1 MASRRRLSKDPQDY
15 NLRKAGCTKGRSLI
29 LADFWRKNARQF
41 KSWHPLR
48 EDTILR
54 EGIALIRMATSQTTE
69 MQVEGEINVDE
80 AVKEILAEV
89 EAEEQDPIEG
99 MGNAQIA
106 EIYHRM
112 KPEDQRLFRQ
122 FKRFHKQYYETHGHD
137 APSHQLTRGIIQQ
150 MFPGLPSADAD
161 TIAKAR
167 AELLATERLKELC
180 KQLGLAVPTQPQM
193 YPSPPEAPEYPPP
206 PQPPGFLSRQDKERM
221 AAQQQPLAEAE
232 EIEAKPDVKPRRL
245 ATSYLGPP
253 GLLRMIG
260 SGDEDHIITRVVP
273 GTDPMQDFEDDDPTQ
288 TIIIDHD
295 TDASSDV
302 DDFSEVSMA
311 SAGGIRKQEFQGLL
325 SDIAAQHQRMAASLD
340 ALASRVEDMSV
351 EQVEEVAVRVASE
364 TGHVRGMEEITG
376 VFDKG
381 EVVLILACGVRKY
394 QEYQALKGKQEDKD
408 IISYRQLQKKFGTNK
423 RTLMEVIQGYK
434 YRYPGG
440 VSTKVPFVPTK
451 PEEGEE
457 APTTSETA
465 PTSDPTTT

>member
-1 MASRRRLSKDPQDY
+1 MAMHQP
-15 NLRKAGCTKGRSLI
+15 T
-29 LADFWRKNARQF
+29 
-41 KSWHPLR
+41 
-48 EDTILR
+48 
-54 EGIALIRMATSQTTE
+54 
-69 MQVEGEINVDE
+69 MQVDVEE
-80 AVKEILAEV
+80 AVKEMLAVEV
-89 EAEEQDPIEG
+89 EAEEQDPFEG

-106 EIYHRM
+106 EVYHRM

-122 FKRFHKQYYETHGHD
+122 FKRFHKLYYETHGHD
-137 APSHQLTRGIIQQ
+137 APSHQLTRGIVQQ

-161 TIAKAR
+161 TIADAR
-167 AELLATERLKELC
+167 KEILAAERLKELC
-180 KQLGLAVPTQPQM
+180 KQLGLAVPTQLQA

-206 PQPPGFLSRQDKERM
+206 PQPSRFLSRQDKEKR

-232 EIEAKPDVKPRRL
+232 EAEVKPDIKPRRL
-245 ATSYLGPP
+245 ATLYLGPP

-288 TIIIDHD
+288 TIIINHD

-302 DDFSEVSMA
+302 DDLSEVSMA

-325 SDIAAQHQRMAASLD
+325 SDITAQHQQMAASLD

-351 EQVEEVAVRVASE
+351 EQVEEAAVRVVSE
-364 TGHVRGMEEITG
+364 TGHVRGLEEITG

-381 EVVLILACGVRKY
+381 EVALILACGVRKY
-394 QEYQALKGKQEDKD
+394 QEYQALKGKREDKD

-423 RTLMEVIQGYK
+423 RMLMEVIQGYK

-440 VSTKVPFVPTK
+440 VSTKVPFVMTK
-451 PEEGEE
+451 PEEEE
-457 APTTSETA
+457 
-465 PTSDPTTT
+465 DPHYKLGSNSKRSSPDKRPHHNISPYGTNTKSRSFQDHQFLPK

>member
-1 MASRRRLSKDPQDY
+1 
-15 NLRKAGCTKGRSLI
+15 
-29 LADFWRKNARQF
+29 
-41 KSWHPLR
+41 
-48 EDTILR
+48 
-54 EGIALIRMATSQTTE
+54 MATSQTTE
-69 MQVEGEINVDE
+69 MQAEGEVSVDK
-80 AVKEILAEV
+80 AVKEILTEMEV
-89 EAEEQDPIEG
+89 EEQDPTKG

-112 KPEDQRLFRQ
+112 KLEDQRLFRQ
-122 FKRFHKQYYETHGHD
+122 FKRFHKQYYETHRHN
-137 APSHQLTRGIIQQ
+137 APSHQLTHGIVQQ

-180 KQLGLAVPTQPQM
+180 KQLGLAVPTQLQE
-193 YPSPPEAPEYPPP
+193 YPPPLEAPEYPPP
-206 PQPPGFLSRQDKERM
+206 PQPPRFLSRQDEERM
-221 AAQQQPLAEAE
+221 AAQQQPSE
-232 EIEAKPDVKPRRL
+232 ETETKSDVKPRRL

-273 GTDPMQDFEDDDPTQ
+273 GTDPMQDFEDDDPSQ
-288 TIIIDHD
+288 FIIIDHD

-302 DDFSEVSMA
+302 DNLSQVSMA
-311 SAGGIRKQEFQGLL
+311 SASGIRKQEFQGLL
-325 SDIAAQHQRMAASLD
+325 SDIAAQHQQMAASLD
-340 ALASRVEDMSV
+340 ALASRVNDMSV
-351 EQVEEVAVRVASE
+351 EQVEEAAVRVVSE
-364 TGHVRGMEEITG
+364 SGHVRGLEEITR

-381 EVVLILACGVRKY
+381 EVALILACGVRRY
-394 QEYQALKGKQEDKD
+394 QEYQALKGKREDKD

-423 RTLMEVIQGYK
+423 RTLMEVVQGYK

-440 VSTKVPFVPTK
+440 VLTKVPFMPTK

-465 PTSDPTTT
+465 PASDPTTT